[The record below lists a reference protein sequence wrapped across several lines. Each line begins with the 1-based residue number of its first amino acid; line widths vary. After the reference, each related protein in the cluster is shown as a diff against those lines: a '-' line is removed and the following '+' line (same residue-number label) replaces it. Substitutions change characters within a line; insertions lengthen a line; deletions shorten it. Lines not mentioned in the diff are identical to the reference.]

1 MLLKNSLLAL
11 NLSAMEIVVMAC
23 IIVLCL
29 TLLIVS
35 IVMLAKTQKQNKATE
50 QSVQQNDTP
59 IVIHLTKIAA
69 SAQCECVSAP
79 AEEAVEE
86 TATVDEAPVEE
97 AAEPV
102 AEEVVEE
109 AAPAVVPVNEDD
121 SMKIMRYNRSFRAR
135 IIQSDDQV
143 KEWYG
148 MLKNAILSYEKV
160 NSRISWKYESFTY
173 RRNPVAKLFVTG
185 KTLYLYL
192 PLNAADYA
200 ETKYKLEDASNI
212 VQVAETPARYK
223 LKSERR
229 VKYALELI
237 GEICEK
243 LGSEKQ
249 EREPVDYYEPYCG
262 DLTLIN
268 KGLIKRVIEDAKT
281 SFIGANMLS
290 KEQNND
296 TESDENN

>member
-1 MLLKNSLLAL
+1 
-11 NLSAMEIVVMAC
+11 MEIVIMAC

-35 IVMLAKTQKQNKATE
+35 IVMLAKAQKQNKTTDQGA
-50 QSVQQNDTP
+50 QQNTP
-59 IVIHLTKIAA
+59 IVIHLTKKIAVP
-69 SAQCECVSAP
+69 AQCECVSAP
-79 AEEAVEE
+79 VEEVIEE

-97 AAEPV
+97 AAEQPV

-109 AAPAVVPVNEDD
+109 AAPAVVPVQEDD
-121 SMKIMRYNRSFRAR
+121 SLKVMRYNRSFRAR

-212 VQVAETPARYK
+212 IQVAETPARYK

-229 VKYALELI
+229 VKYAMELI
-237 GEICEK
+237 EEICTK
-243 LGSEKQ
+243 LGSEQQ
-249 EREPVDYYEPYCG
+249 EREPVDYYEPYNG
-262 DLTLIN
+262 DLALIK
-268 KGLIKRVIEDAKT
+268 KGLIKRVIEDSKK
-281 SFIGANMLS
+281 SFIGASGFN
-290 KEQNND
+290 KEQDKD
-296 TESDENN
+296 TDFDVKK

>member
-212 VQVAETPARYK
+212 IQVAETPARYK